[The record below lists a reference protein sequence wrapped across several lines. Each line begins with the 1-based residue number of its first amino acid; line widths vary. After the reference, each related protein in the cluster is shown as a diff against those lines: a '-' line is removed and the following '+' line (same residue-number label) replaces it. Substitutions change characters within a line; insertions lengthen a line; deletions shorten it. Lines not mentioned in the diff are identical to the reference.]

1 MYSNSNDLDKD
12 YFLLGKRKHEEEEF
26 GLTPNKRQKRD
37 NEEILEDMETVKDTI
52 ISITG
57 SIIKIINKN
66 DDIEENKNKLKETN
80 ELLAEKYLR
89 NAQLCEQIGDKKNM
103 IIQYFELLKY
113 SNKYGAAAKIGDYYL
128 EKKPYLAIHYYH
140 TERCNGDELL
150 GSIKLVIFFE
160 HYHDQEMYERM
171 LEAIIKKFNYKP
183 AIERLIRY
191 YIVINNTEKLKYY
204 INLSNSL

>member
-1 MYSNSNDLDKD
+1 MHSNSNDLDRD

-26 GLTPNKRQKRD
+26 DLTPNKKQKLD
-37 NEEILEDMETVKDTI
+37 DEEILEDIELVKDAI
-52 ISITG
+52 DSITK
-57 SIIKIINKN
+57 SVIKIVNKN

-89 NAQLCEQIGDKKNM
+89 NAQLCEQIGDKQNM
-103 IIQYFELLKY
+103 IKQYFELLKY
-113 SNKYGAAAKIGDYYL
+113 SNKHGAAAKIGDYYL

-191 YIVINNTEKLKYY
+191 YIIINNTEKLNYY
-204 INLSNSL
+204 IN

>member
-1 MYSNSNDLDKD
+1 MHSNSNDLDRD
-12 YFLLGKRKHEEEEF
+12 YFLLGKRKIEEEEF
-26 GLTPNKRQKRD
+26 DLTPNKRQKLD
-37 NEEILEDMETVKDTI
+37 DEEILEDMETVKDTI
-52 ISITG
+52 ISITD
-57 SIIKIINKN
+57 SIIKIVNKN

-89 NAQLCEQIGDKKNM
+89 NAQLCEQIGDKQNM
-103 IIQYFELLKY
+103 IKQYFELLKY
-113 SNKYGAAAKIGDYYL
+113 SNNHGAAAKIGDYYL
-128 EKKPYLAIHYYH
+128 EKKPYIAIHYYH
-140 TERCNGDELL
+140 TERCNGNELL

-191 YIVINNTEKLKYY
+191 YIIINNTEKLKYY